1 MKTVGQILRKTRA
14 QKEISFEE
22 VEAKTKIRAKY
33 LKAIE
38 DDDYHHLPGG
48 IVVAKGF
55 IKNYGEYLGLSS
67 KNLLAAFRR
76 DFGRDQKGQVL
87 PRGIYKPLGKI
98 GFSWT
103 PRATII
109 ASTLFLGCIFVLF
122 LGYQF
127 FLFLGPPRLQ
137 VTTPSENQIFKMLS
151 IKVEGKSDGDAAL
164 YINKELISL
173 DEQGNF
179 SESINLIP
187 GENIIRIEAVSR
199 QGKKSVIE
207 RKVHYQFP

>member
-1 MKTVGQILRKTRA
+1 MKTVGQILRETRTR
-14 QKEISFEE
+14 KEISFEE
-22 VEAKTKIRAKY
+22 VETKTKIRAKY

-38 DDDYHHLPGG
+38 DDDYRQIPGG

-55 IKNYGEYLGLSS
+55 IKNYGEYLGLAS

-87 PRGIYKPLGKI
+87 PRGIYKPIGKI
-98 GFSWT
+98 GISWT

-109 ASTLFLGCIFVLF
+109 ASTLFFGCIFVVF

-137 VTTPSENQIFKMLS
+137 VTIPSENQSFKMSS

-164 YINKELISL
+164 YINEELISL

-179 SESINLIP
+179 SESISLIP

-207 RKVHYQFP
+207 RRVKYQFP